1 MGAAPPPLDLAG
13 APPPAAAAVDDLV
26 DRLTNRLGAGAVH
39 RLAPVA
45 SHLPERA
52 EEAVTP
58 ATAAAW
64 NDPATAPPAT
74 AGTRPLRLF
83 DPPEGVETTALL
95 PDHPP
100 ARFRWRGVTY
110 EVVRALG
117 PERLAPE
124 WWRTVDGKAAR
135 TRDYFQVEDADGRLF
150 WLYRFGLAERG
161 EAPAWYLHGVF
172 A

>member
-1 MGAAPPPLDLAG
+1 M
-13 APPPAAAAVDDLV
+13 
-26 DRLTNRLGAGAVH
+26 
-39 RLAPVA
+39 
-45 SHLPERA
+45 
-52 EEAVTP
+52 
-58 ATAAAW
+58 
-64 NDPATAPPAT
+64 
-74 AGTRPLRLF
+74 
-83 DPPEGVETTALL
+83 

-135 TRDYFQVEDADGRLF
+135 TRDYFQVEDADGRRF
-150 WLYRFGLAERG
+150 WLYRLGLAERG

>member
-1 MGAAPPPLDLAG
+1 D
-13 APPPAAAAVDDLV
+13 
-26 DRLTNRLGAGAVH
+26 
-39 RLAPVA
+39 
-45 SHLPERA
+45 
-52 EEAVTP
+52 
-58 ATAAAW
+58 
-64 NDPATAPPAT
+64 DPATAPPAT
-74 AGTRPLRLF
+74 AGARPLRLF

-135 TRDYFQVEDADGRLF
+135 TRDYFQVEDADGRRF
-150 WLYRFGLAERG
+150 WLYRLGLAERG